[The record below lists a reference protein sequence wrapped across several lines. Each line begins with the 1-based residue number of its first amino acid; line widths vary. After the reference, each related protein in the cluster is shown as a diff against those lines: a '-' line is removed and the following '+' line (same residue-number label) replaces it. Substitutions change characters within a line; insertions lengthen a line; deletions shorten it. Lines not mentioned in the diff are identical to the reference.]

1 MQISDAIWDMK
12 VENNMVI
19 LGCDEGMVSIYK
31 REDNELNLIK
41 ESRRQKSKCLM
52 VDYSQETEGRKT
64 IYGMFDDNIVRKME
78 WSAL

>member
-41 ESRRQKSKCLM
+41 ESRR
-52 VDYSQETEGRKT
+52 
-64 IYGMFDDNIVRKME
+64 
-78 WSAL
+78 